1 MSKNIQ
7 WKQRRLASRALRIL
21 DRHQGKSLA
30 VAAYQPTLGHSA
42 AAFVAA
48 YDQLKAFSTTR
59 SGRMEQGRTA
69 TVRLLKLLRAW
80 TAVAQPQVP
89 GFDRSTFGDKPAVPD
104 DVISD
109 AEHFVQI
116 IEQHNAEAQGP
127 LGFTDG
133 LMQELLPAI
142 EAAKTEWSSAGL
154 SRADHNEL
162 LAVVREASG
171 AFSVDLVAFR
181 QTLLAIIGRGHPDYQ
196 KLRVARARTD
206 DDDDDA
212 VAASLPEGAGEI
224 DEDPEEEEGEVDLAR
239 AS

>member
-1 MSKNIQ
+1 MSKQVQ

-30 VAAYQPTLGHSA
+30 VAAFQPTLGQSA
-42 AAFVAA
+42 AAFIAA

-59 SGRMEQGRTA
+59 SGRMELGRTA
-69 TVRLLKLLRAW
+69 TVKLLKLLRAW

-89 GFDRSTFGDKPAVPD
+89 GFDRSEYGDKPAVPD

-109 AEHFVQI
+109 AEHFLQTVD
-116 IEQHNAEAQGP
+116 QHNTQSEAP
-127 LGFTDG
+127 LAFTDD
-133 LMQELLPAI
+133 LEQELLPAI
-142 EAAKTEWSSAGL
+142 EAAKTEWASAGL

-162 LAVVREASG
+162 MAVVREASR
-171 AFSVDLVAFR
+171 AFAIDLVAFR
-181 QTLLAIIGRGHPDYQ
+181 QTLQAIIGRGHPDYQ
-196 KLRVARARTD
+196 KLRTAKARAD

-224 DEDPEEEEGEVDLAR
+224 DEDSEEESEVDLAQ